1 MLPIER
7 QQQILT
13 WLDEEGTLKVS
24 DISKRLDVSEMTIYR
39 DLKPL
44 IDQKKVLKTSN
55 GITLVPQTY
64 VTSDTNVCSYCFK
77 NSNTRFSVQLIKL
90 NNQVE
95 HTCCAHCGLLRYQ
108 DIEKEISQ
116 IICRD
121 FLKDTTISAKMATF
135 LVNADIDLNCCQPQ
149 VIAFQSMK
157 HAEQFQK
164 GFGGEIYNFEGA
176 IAVTMEEMKGSPCC
190 QSKK

>member
-1 MLPIER
+1 MLPIDR

-13 WLDEEGTLKVS
+13 WLEQESTLRVS
-24 DISKRLDVSEMTIYR
+24 EISERLNVSEMTIYR

-44 IDQKKVLKTSN
+44 IDQQKVLKTSN
-55 GITLVPQTY
+55 GITILSQKIEVSNNC
-64 VTSDTNVCSYCFK
+64 VYCFK
-77 NSNTRFSVQLIKL
+77 SSNSRLSVQLIKL
-90 NNQVE
+90 DGHVE
-95 HTCCAHCGLLRYQ
+95 LTCCAHCGLLRYQ

-149 VIAFQSMK
+149 VIAFQSLK
-157 HAEQFQK
+157 HAKQFQK

-176 IAVTMEEMKGSPCC
+176 IAVTIEEMNGSPCC
-190 QSKK
+190 HSKK